1 MSAIDLLS
9 CYALMAMADEHLDEV
24 EVIERLS
31 YSNPWPRDSFV
42 HEIEENAFSHPRVAL
57 TTDDAREVA
66 GYCISWIV
74 FETLQIQN
82 VAVHPRHRRRGLARH
97 LLLRARTVGSMASWR
112 PSSRFARATSSR
124 KGSTRPLGFAPSGTQ
139 KILLATARGRCP
151 PAKKIAMTLSRL
163 LTLANKRHRV

>member
-9 CYALMAMADEHLDEV
+9 CYALMGMADEHLDEV

-42 HEIEENAFSHPRVAL
+42 HEIEENGFSHPRVAV
-57 TTDDAREVA
+57 TRDDGREVA
-66 GYCISWIV
+66 GYCIAWIV

-97 LLLRARTVGSMASWR
+97 LLLRAIEDCRFNGVMA
-112 PSSRFARATSSR
+112 AQLEVRASNVVAQRLYET
-124 KGSTRPLGFAPSGTQ
+124 LGFRAVGERKKYYSRPREDAVLLQ
-139 KILLATARGRCP
+139 K
-151 PAKKIAMTLSRL
+151 RL
-163 LTLANKRHRV
+163 R

>member
-82 VAVHPRHRRRGLARH
+82 VAVHPRHRRRGLA
-97 LLLRARTVGSMASWR
+97 LRAVGERKKFYSR
-112 PSSRFARATSSR
+112 PREDAV
-124 KGSTRPLGFAPSGTQ
+124 LLQ
-139 KILLATARGRCP
+139 K
-151 PAKKIAMTLSRL
+151 RL
-163 LTLANKRHRV
+163 R

>member
-9 CYALMAMADEHLDEV
+9 CYALMPMNTDHLHEV
-24 EVIERLS
+24 ELIERLS
-31 YSNPWPRDSFV
+31 YSNPWPRDSFT
-42 HEIEENAFSHPRVAL
+42 HEIEENGFSHPRVAV

-97 LLLRARTVGSMASWR
+97 LLLRAIEDCRLNSVIAAQLEVRASNV
-112 PSSRFARATSSR
+112 SAQKLYQT
-124 KGSTRPLGFAPSGTQ
+124 LGFRVVGERKKYYSRPREDAVLLQ
-139 KILLATARGRCP
+139 K
-151 PAKKIAMTLSRL
+151 RL
-163 LTLANKRHRV
+163 R